1 MVPKLLCNPKHV
13 LMVHTDLRLPV
24 LSICFHVIFPVDFP
38 TLSIFFRHVIEE
50 NSPYA
55 RLQKKGGGGGG
66 GDRRGGWKKG
76 ASQSYADAIE
86 ESLMGLSLDGWDAE
100 DEPSDKK
107 RDDLLNVKELAAR
120 YPG

>member
-1 MVPKLLCNPKHV
+1 M
-13 LMVHTDLRLPV
+13 
-24 LSICFHVIFPVDFP
+24 
-38 TLSIFFRHVIEE
+38 IED

-66 GDRRGGWKKG
+66 GERGGGRKKG

-86 ESLMGLSLDGWDAE
+86 ESLMGLSLDGWGTE

-107 RDDLLNVKELAAR
+107 RDDVLNVKELAAR